1 MIHPSIK
8 KLAMSIDS
16 LLPLEGNPR
25 RGDVD
30 AIAASYSEFG
40 QVKPIVVK
48 DNEDGTYT
56 VIAGNH
62 QLQAAKKLGWNEIAA
77 VVLDGDDQRAIAFAL
92 ADNRTMELGNT
103 DQGQVIDMIA
113 ELGNEYSALL
123 DDLKWDDFE
132 MAAMTEWQTK
142 NNDEDENEQRG
153 YIAPVMQN
161 TVNFDNVEVEE
172 GADGEQRFTA
182 NSNIDSEDAA
192 TRGSAAVVASTSSQ
206 AIVQY
211 TLVFDTPEQQKDWYQ
226 FIRYLR
232 SSPVYAGNTTAER
245 LMDFVRSHADY

>member
-1 MIHPSIK
+1 
-8 KLAMSIDS
+8 
-16 LLPLEGNPR
+16 
-25 RGDVD
+25 
-30 AIAASYSEFG
+30 
-40 QVKPIVVK
+40 
-48 DNEDGTYT
+48 
-56 VIAGNH
+56 
-62 QLQAAKKLGWNEIAA
+62 
-77 VVLDGDDQRAIAFAL
+77 
-92 ADNRTMELGNT
+92 
-103 DQGQVIDMIA
+103 
-113 ELGNEYSALL
+113 
-123 DDLKWDDFE
+123 LKWDDFE

-142 NNDEDENEQRG
+142 NNEEDENEQRG

-182 NSNIDSEDAA
+182 NSNIDSGDAA
-192 TRGSAAVVASTSSQ
+192 IRGSAAVGASTSSQ